1 MDTIVKDY
9 VDRAA
14 TSIKQA
20 EDCLNGGDWP
30 TSILRSAEAVEF
42 TLKVAIRLV
51 GGTYDRKHDV
61 SDILVHHLPD
71 FPPWFKDKIP
81 RFGLLSRTLTSLSLY
96 AKYGDEMLSA
106 SPKALF
112 SESEAKAY
120 LNSASEVLNECLRLQ
135 REKESTWFYS
145 QQTKAQ

>member
-1 MDTIVKDY
+1 M
-9 VDRAA
+9 
-14 TSIKQA
+14 
-20 EDCLNGGDWP
+20 
-30 TSILRSAEAVEF
+30 RSAEAVEF
-42 TLKVAIRLV
+42 TLKAVIRLV

-61 SDILVHHLPD
+61 SDTLAHHLPD

-96 AKYGDEMLSA
+96 AKYGDEMLRA

-135 REKESTWFYS
+135 REKESAWLYS